1 MTDLRDL
8 YQEIILDHSK
18 RPRNF
23 HVLEGANRRAEGY
36 NPLCGDRFTIY
47 LQLGDD
53 GLIRDVGFQ
62 GSGCAI
68 SKASASLMTAAVKG
82 KRRVE
87 AEAQVARF
95 RDLLTGP
102 TRAEEEG
109 DRAATATLG
118 KLVVFAGVRAF
129 PARVKCASLAW
140 HALGAALRGDAEV
153 ISTE

>member
-1 MTDLRDL
+1 
-8 YQEIILDHSK
+8 
-18 RPRNF
+18 
-23 HVLEGANRRAEGY
+23 VLEGANRRAQGY

-47 LQLGDD
+47 LQLSDD
-53 GLIRDVGFQ
+53 GFIRDIGFQ

-82 KRRVE
+82 KRQEE
-87 AEAQVARF
+87 AEAQVAQF
-95 RDLLTGP
+95 RDLLTAP
-102 TRAEEEG
+102 RRAEAEG
-109 DRAATATLG
+109 DRVETATLG
-118 KLVVFAGVRAF
+118 KLIVFAGVRAF